1 MLAAKRIAING
12 YGRIGRA
19 ILRAIVERGLENQL
33 QIVAINDLGIAESVV
48 YETRY
53 DSVHGIFPATV
64 EATDQ
69 GGHGDW
75 GAAGGAR
82 AEPGPTTARDATGV
96 LEVVLEAS
104 RSLAADESDAG
115 TEHEYFYR
123 CLMPPPLF
131 LRVVGGC

>member
-53 DSVHGIFPATV
+53 D
-64 EATDQ
+64 
-69 GGHGDW
+69 
-75 GAAGGAR
+75 
-82 AEPGPTTARDATGV
+82 
-96 LEVVLEAS
+96 L
-104 RSLAADESDAG
+104 SLI
-115 TEHEYFYR
+115 HI
-123 CLMPPPLF
+123 
-131 LRVVGGC
+131 